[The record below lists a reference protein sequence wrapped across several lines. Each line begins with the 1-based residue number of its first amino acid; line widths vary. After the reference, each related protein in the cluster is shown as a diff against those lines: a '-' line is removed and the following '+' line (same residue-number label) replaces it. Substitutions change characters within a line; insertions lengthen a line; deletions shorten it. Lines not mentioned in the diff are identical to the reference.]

1 MKIQIR
7 QERWKCKY
15 KYAAQKKY
23 KYTRWEYKSKW
34 YHHRDDTWQEP
45 DAHQATLTSRIFAE
59 RSSPE
64 GGWLGVRGGTI
75 WLKHALGPIYMESN
89 FCELFHFLLYIASG
103 HFLLY
108 TACGHVHCTVYIVH
122 CTGWMERGEIKTAWI
137 TSSCCHL
144 TQRIWLRNKKEK
156 QNRKGSNWSSSAWLC
171 YDDSIREYQFIQHR
185 KVNHKISIHATYM

>member
-1 MKIQIR
+1 MWMLTNIHTT
-7 QERWKCKY
+7 
-15 KYAAQKKY
+15 
-23 KYTRWEYKSKW
+23 YTLLLP
-34 YHHRDDTWQEP
+34 T
-45 DAHQATLTSRIFAE
+45 TLVM
-59 RSSPE
+59 
-64 GGWLGVRGGTI
+64 VRGGTI
-75 WLKHALGPIYMESN
+75 WLKHAQGPIYMERKRFCSDIKNERVRAN
-89 FCELFHFLLYIASG
+89 FVNSFISCYIYVASG

-185 KVNHKISIHATYM
+185 KVNHKISIHATYK

>member
-1 MKIQIR
+1 MLKAFLKAYNIEEA
-7 QERWKCKY
+7 QEAHVSWKDIE
-15 KYAAQKKY
+15 AQE
-23 KYTRWEYKSKW
+23 TWEAQRPKRPKRPR
-34 YHHRDDTWQEP
+34 HHQLMEG
-45 DAHQATLTSRIFAE
+45 
-59 RSSPE
+59 RS
-64 GGWLGVRGGTI
+64 I
-75 WLKHALGPIYMESN
+75 WLKHALGPIYMEKKILLGHQKWECPSN

>member
-1 MKIQIR
+1 MEVQIQIR
-7 QERWKCKY
+7 CT
-15 KYAAQKKY
+15 KKY

-108 TACGHVHCTVYIVH
+108 TACGHVPCTVYIVQ
-122 CTGWMERGEIKTAWI
+122 CTLYRLSGAWRNQNSLNYFLLLPSDSTNLAQKQKRKAKQERFK
-137 TSSCCHL
+137 L
-144 TQRIWLRNKKEK
+144 TLFRLALLWWFNQR
-156 QNRKGSNWSSSAWLC
+156 
-171 YDDSIREYQFIQHR
+171 
-185 KVNHKISIHATYM
+185 ISIHTT